1 MKRKGIKRLL
11 VQFGSA
17 FAANLHLSGFVQG
30 TIYTGPL
37 KRFCT
42 PGLNCYSCPGALG
55 ACPIGA
61 LQAVIGGIRYSV
73 SYYVTG
79 TLILFGTVLGR
90 FICGWLCPFG
100 LIQDLLYRISP
111 IHFSLPPSLDRLLR
125 YVKYGVLAILVVL
138 LPAVLTNQFGIAP
151 PYYCKFLCPSGTLF
165 GGIPLM
171 MTDPLLRQLA
181 GPLFSWKVLLL
192 AALLILSLFI
202 ARLFCKYLC
211 PLGAF
216 YGAFNGISLIRQN
229 VQPERCTN
237 CHRCEKACPMQIKP
251 QQTPNH
257 RECIRCGI
265 CIDVCPQKAIT
276 WQHQQRPKRPL
287 PEIQPHLNN

>member
-1 MKRKGIKRLL
+1 MRKKGIKRLL
-11 VQFGSA
+11 VQLGTFLVT
-17 FAANLHLSGFVQG
+17 NLHLPGFAQG

-37 KRFCT
+37 KQLCV

-61 LQAVIGGIRYSV
+61 LQAVIGGVKYSV

-79 TLILFGTVLGR
+79 ILILFGTLFGR

-100 LIQDLLYRISP
+100 FVQDLLYRIKSKKITVP
-111 IHFSLPPSLDRLLR
+111 VKVDRPMR
-125 YVKYGVLAILVVL
+125 YLKYGVLVILVLL
-138 LPAVLTNQFGIAP
+138 LPAVLTSQFGVAP

-171 MTDPLLRQLA
+171 LTNPELRQLA
-181 GPLFSWKVLLL
+181 GLLFNWKLLL
-192 AALLILSLFI
+192 LITILVMSIFI
-202 ARLFCKYLC
+202 ARPFCKYLC

-216 YGAFNGISLIRQN
+216 YALFNKVSLIQQTVDRTK
-229 VQPERCTN
+229 CTN
-237 CHRCEKACPMQIKP
+237 CHKCERVCPMQVKP

-257 RECIRCGI
+257 SECIRCGL
-265 CIDVCPQKAIT
+265 CKDACPQGAIA
-276 WQHQQRPKRPL
+276 WCSKQRVKGQTPYT
-287 PEIQPHLNN
+287 